1 MEKQDQAGPEAAQDD
16 QAAAKEVKNN
26 PTHAPV
32 RRRRLG
38 VEQAVRMAQPFF
50 ADPHI
55 AVRMSKAT
63 STRARLTLVAQL
75 RTSAASELSNVAARI
90 PMASDR
96 ILAEYRKRG
105 MSPAWRLDADAAG
118 LYHDDE
124 AVGFCGL
131 VEKYDPTESEQQ
143 AVKLL
148 RACIFAQEY
157 GDVPIF
163 DALNQAVKQS
173 ETNAKNRK
181 KNGLLKAAAQKRI
194 ILCYRDAQKSGSTYG
209 LIKSLAYE
217 YGVSRTAIYNV
228 INGEK

>member
-1 MEKQDQAGPEAAQDD
+1 
-16 QAAAKEVKNN
+16 
-26 PTHAPV
+26 
-32 RRRRLG
+32 
-38 VEQAVRMAQPFF
+38 MAQPFF

-75 RTSAASELSNVAARI
+75 RTSAASQLSNVAARI

-96 ILAEYRKRG
+96 ILAEYRNRG
-105 MSPAWRLDADAAG
+105 MSLAWRLDADAAG

-131 VEKYDPTESEQQ
+131 VEKYAPTEREQK

-148 RACIFAQEY
+148 RACMFAQEY

-163 DALNQAVKQS
+163 DAINQAVKQS
-173 ETNAKNRK
+173 ATNAANRI
-181 KNGLLKAAAQKRI
+181 KNGTLKESVQKRI

-209 LIKSLAYE
+209 VVKSLARE
-217 YGVSRTAIYNV
+217 YGVSRTAIHNV
-228 INGEK
+228 IKGQK

>member
-1 MEKQDQAGPEAAQDD
+1 
-16 QAAAKEVKNN
+16 
-26 PTHAPV
+26 
-32 RRRRLG
+32 
-38 VEQAVRMAQPFF
+38 MAQPFF
-50 ADPHI
+50 ADPNI
-55 AVRMSKAT
+55 AVVMAKART
-63 STRARLTLVAQL
+63 TPARLALVAQL
-75 RTSAASELSNVAARI
+75 RTSAASQLLNVAARI

-131 VEKYDPTESEQQ
+131 VEKYGPTEAEQQ
-143 AVKLL
+143 AMKLL

-173 ETNAKNRK
+173 AANAANREK
-181 KNGLLKAAAQKRI
+181 KGKLTEAQKRRI
-194 ILCYRDAQKSGSTYG
+194 IRAYRDAQKSGSTYNVTQD
-209 LIKSLAYE
+209 LARQ
-217 YGVSRTAIYNV
+217 YGVSRTTIHNV
-228 INGEK
+228 INSEK